1 MCAWEMN
8 EVELLT
14 MLLPDLIPTA
24 DCDRG
29 KEDVTEKAGT
39 SREGGDSAA
48 VHVVFGVGDKEV
60 ESQTDASND
69 DQTPDGTLLIPER
82 V

>member
-1 MCAWEMN
+1 MKL
-8 EVELLT
+8 ELMT
-14 MLLPDLIPTA
+14 ELLPDLIPTA

-39 SREGGDSAA
+39 GRECGDSAT

-60 ESQTDASND
+60 QSQTDTSND
-69 DQTPDGTLLIPER
+69 DQTPDGTLLIPDR